1 MNISLLAPVFA
12 RRYNHGMDR
21 MRRQKLLNRL
31 SREITQSLGEKLD
44 HVLLFGSYA
53 RGEAQS
59 DSDLDV
65 LIVLKGEFDYA
76 AMIRQTS
83 ELIGRLSLEN
93 DIVISRAFISKERF
107 ENERSPFTLNVK
119 RESIVI

>member
-1 MNISLLAPVFA
+1 MNISLLAPDFA
-12 RRYNHGMDR
+12 RRYNHAMNR
-21 MRRQKLLNRL
+21 MKRHKLLSRL
-31 SREITQSLGEKLD
+31 SREITLSLGEKLD

-53 RGEAQS
+53 RGEAQP

-107 ENERSPFTLNVK
+107 ENECSPFTLNVK